1 MGEGGSEVFVKSIY
15 ENSKR
20 PTKFS
25 EHPKRGRLAFLL
37 GIQVGVVIGVIIAGM
52 CP

>member
-1 MGEGGSEVFVKSIY
+1 MGGYG
-15 ENSKR
+15 
-20 PTKFS
+20 FS